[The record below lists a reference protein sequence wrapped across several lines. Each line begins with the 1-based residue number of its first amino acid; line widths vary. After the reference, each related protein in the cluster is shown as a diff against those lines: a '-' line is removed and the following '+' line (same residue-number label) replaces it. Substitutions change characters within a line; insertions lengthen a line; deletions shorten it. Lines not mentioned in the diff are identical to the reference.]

1 MSLPTIKVVEH
12 PDLFVQRSEYS
23 LEDFDYIIE
32 LRETED
38 QEITYEQLN
47 KNDLFSNDSMG
58 FGDGFGFFE

>member
-1 MSLPTIKVVEH
+1 
-12 PDLFVQRSEYS
+12 S

-47 KNDLFSNDSMG
+47 KNDLFTNDNMA

>member
-47 KNDLFSNDSMG
+47 KMIYLQMTIWHLEMDLDF
-58 FGDGFGFFE
+58 